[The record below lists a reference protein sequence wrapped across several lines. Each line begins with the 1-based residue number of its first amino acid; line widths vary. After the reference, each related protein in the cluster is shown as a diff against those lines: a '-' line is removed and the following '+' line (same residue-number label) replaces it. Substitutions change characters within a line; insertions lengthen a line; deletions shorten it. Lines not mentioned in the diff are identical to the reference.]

1 MYPFSVLLFSR
12 IGKGHFILP
21 KVKKKNG
28 VMYWP
33 STPRFL
39 LMAEQLHLT
48 REFNQ
53 RPEDVDEEPDRIK
66 LLPPQFLSSLV
77 ATEPYEGYQKER
89 LNFTGNGIYQYVK
102 CTAHNVAQIDVHSLL
117 PTMAYQLGLLDERHE
132 ALFLEKKKIE
142 ADPNYP
148 NNKRLVAKRE
158 RIKLELNRYC
168 SMIGETRVEH
178 SINRYKAMYSG
189 MNMVFDMLNYWGL
202 SNVINCVN
210 DGFII
215 TNYSQEKFEQFEE
228 KYCKKIKYL
237 TFSVKQYDFCLVK
250 NDLEY
255 LLINNDDEYKCRNH
269 EFDMKSAYRKLTGK
283 SLNDETVSFDSKALL
298 EAEHVE
304 KGAIKLCKNLF
315 LKTSH

>member
-12 IGKGHFILP
+12 IGKGYFILP

-102 CTAHNVAQIDVHSLL
+102 CTAHNVSQIDVHSLL

-168 SMIGETRVEH
+168 STIGETRVEH

-304 KGAIKLCKNLF
+304 KGAIKVCKNLF

>member
-1 MYPFSVLLFSR
+1 MLFFSLLLSR
-12 IGKGHFILP
+12 IEKGYFILK

-28 VMYWP
+28 IMYWP
-33 STPRFL
+33 STPSFL

-48 REFNQ
+48 PEFNQ
-53 RPEDVDEEPDRIK
+53 RPEDIEEEPERVK
-66 LLPPQFLSSLV
+66 LLPPQFLNSLV
-77 ATEPYEGYQKER
+77 ASGPYDGYQKER

-102 CTAHNVAQIDVHSLL
+102 CTARNVAQIDVHSLL

-142 ADPNYP
+142 ADPDYP
-148 NNKRLVAKRE
+148 NSKRLISKRK

-168 SMIGETRVEH
+168 STIGKTKTEH

-215 TNYSQEKFEQFEE
+215 TNFSDEKFERFKE

-255 LLINNDDEYKCRNH
+255 LLLNKNGDYKCRNH
-269 EFDMKSAYRKLTGK
+269 QFDKKSAYRKLTGR
-283 SLNDETVSFDSKALL
+283 SLNDETVSFDEKALL
-298 EAEHVE
+298 EAERVE
-304 KGAIKLCKNLF
+304 KGAIKVCKNLF
-315 LKTSH
+315 LKTTH

>member
-12 IGKGHFILP
+12 IGKGYFILP

-102 CTAHNVAQIDVHSLL
+102 CTVRNVAQIDVHSLL
-117 PTMAYQLGLLDERHE
+117 PTMAYQLGLLDDKHE
-132 ALFLEKKKIE
+132 KMFLEKKKIE
-142 ADPNYP
+142 ADPDYP
-148 NNKRLVAKRE
+148 TDKRLVVKRK
-158 RIKLELNRYC
+158 RLKHELNKYC
-168 SMIGETRVEH
+168 STIGETKVEH

-210 DGFII
+210 DGFIV
-215 TNYSQEKFEQFEE
+215 TNYSDEKFERFKE

-269 EFDMKSAYRKLTGK
+269 EFDMKSAYRRLTGH
-283 SLNDETVSFDSKALL
+283 SLNDETVSCDEKALL
-298 EAEHVE
+298 EAERIE
-304 KGAIKLCKNLF
+304 KGAIKVCKELF
-315 LKTSH
+315 LKTTN

>member
-1 MYPFSVLLFSR
+1 
-12 IGKGHFILP
+12 
-21 KVKKKNG
+21 
-28 VMYWP
+28 MYWP

-48 REFNQ
+48 PDFNH
-53 RPEDVDEEPDRIK
+53 RPETMDEEHENIK
-66 LLPPQFLSSLV
+66 LLPPQLLSSLV

-102 CTAHNVAQIDVHSLL
+102 CTARNVAQIDVHSLL

-168 SMIGETRVEH
+168 STIGETRVEH

-304 KGAIKLCKNLF
+304 KGAIKVCKNLF